1 MLSVPSRAAEIMEH
15 LVTDP
20 SHGYSQPNRAGVG
33 TGGTA
38 SEFFNLSDGYRVGVA
53 RGDRD
58 CSSAAI
64 ECYAA
69 QDIETGG
76 AWSTSDM
83 VRCMVSTGLF
93 EKLPRSTWRNPERG
107 DMLVAQGKHVAMALG
122 NGMIGEFVRSERH
135 STHGTPGDQDGGESI
150 IRNLY
155 DDGWDCVLR
164 YCGPD
169 TEEEVTNED
178 IERIAQL
185 AADKVVNYELNGV
198 LLRDRIIGTDNA
210 ANGANNKLADTSD
223 PTGRE
228 MHYNDHDHI
237 KWLAAGQ
244 AAQNERLSAIE
255 GKLDELLAARV

>member
-1 MLSVPSRAAEIMEH
+1 MLSVPDRAAEIMEH

-53 RGDRD
+53 KGDRD

-69 QDIETGG
+69 QGIDTGG

-93 EKLPRSTWRNPERG
+93 EKLPRSTWTNPRRG

-122 NGMIGEFVRSERH
+122 NGKVGEFVRSEHH

-150 IRNLY
+150 IRGLY

-169 TEEEVTNED
+169 TEEEVTEQDKQD
-178 IERIAQL
+178 IA
-185 AADKVVNYELNGV
+185 NYVWNMVLNGV
-198 LLRDRIIGTDNA
+198 MARDRLIGIDNA
-210 ANGANNKLADTSD
+210 ANGANNKLADRSD

-228 MHYNDHDHI
+228 QHLTDHEHI

-244 AAQNERLSAIE
+244 ANQNEVLDAIDE
-255 GKLDELLAARV
+255 KLDMLVAASE